1 MSARLNMKELPLISW
16 KGRSFNQITS
26 SIKKNGIV
34 NKTNLNGKRNFFHA
48 LPLKIYR
55 REIASTFDMSHCNSR
70 VSIKINEFDMPNG
83 TIINSNSSKQN
94 GLVNTLDFNIT
105 SNTTERPGL
114 CKDNCILSQADN
126 AKRRL
131 RSSGMIKRKYNES
144 KNNDTYYT
152 STTQYLVSRNR
163 TFQQNQYNYI
173 RVGNSSATPGDSL
186 SVANLYSP
194 QGITHCKKYTFSAVV
209 TFQYQWVDA
218 LDYTV
223 TIPIGSYSV
232 DDINGIFQQTMNS
245 NGHYLIYNFTR
256 TKVFLLNIAYN
267 NLSNVIELQSKAAN
281 TTIFSPVDY
290 TVPIYDPA
298 GQSNNGYI
306 QLPANLQ
313 WNLNSVTKVP
323 GFKISS
329 NSFTNAIGFTA
340 GNYPTT
346 RIVDVNT
353 SNYSQ
358 NQTNSSSFTPGLK
371 PVYTRVQYKP
381 NNPQFAQQGAV
392 TSSSLTARVRYNSI
406 TDSTVAYRNAFGKA
420 VGNALAYG
428 VPEGGYTIKDKIG
441 YPLTKTPIFS
451 KYNNIVRACVPRKN
465 YSA

>member
-16 KGRSFNQITS
+16 KGKSFNQITS

-34 NKTNLNGKRNFFHA
+34 GKTNLNSNRNYFHA

-55 REIASTFDMSHCNSR
+55 REIASNFDMSNCNSR

-83 TIINSNSSKQN
+83 TIINSKSSKQN
-94 GLVNTLDFNIT
+94 GLVNTIDFNIT
-105 SNTTERPGL
+105 SNTSERPGL
-114 CKDNCILSQADN
+114 CKDSCILSQADN

-152 STTQYLVSRNR
+152 STNQYLVSRNK

-194 QGITHCKKYTFSAVV
+194 QGITHCKKYTFDAVV
-209 TFQYQWVDA
+209 TFQYQWIDA

-223 TIPIGSYSV
+223 NIPIGSYSV
-232 DDINGIFQQTMNS
+232 DDINGIFQQAMNS

-256 TKVFLLNIAYN
+256 TKVFLMNIAYN
-267 NLSNVIELQSKAAN
+267 NLSNVIELQSTAVN
-281 TTIFSPVDY
+281 NTIFSSVNY
-290 TVPIYDPA
+290 TVPTYAPD

-306 QLPANLQ
+306 PLPSSLQ
-313 WNLNSVTKVP
+313 WYNTSVTRVP
-323 GFKISS
+323 VFIILS
-329 NSFTNAIGFTA
+329 NSFTNAIGFNA
-340 GNYPTT
+340 GNYPANI
-346 RIVDVNT
+346 IVDVNT

-358 NQTNSSSFTPGLK
+358 NQTSLSSFTPGLK
-371 PVYTRVQYKP
+371 PVYTRVHYKP

-392 TSSSLTARVRYNSI
+392 TSSSLTARVKYNSI
-406 TDSTVAYRNAFGKA
+406 TDSTVAYRNALGKA

-451 KYNNIVRACVPRKN
+451 RYNDTVKACFPRKT
-465 YSA
+465 YST

>member
-16 KGRSFNQITS
+16 KGKSFNQITS
-26 SIKKNGIV
+26 SIKKNGIID
-34 NKTNLNGKRNFFHA
+34 KTNLNGKRNYFHA

-55 REIASTFDMSHCNSR
+55 REIASNFDMSHCNSR

-83 TIINSNSSKQN
+83 TIINSNSSQQN
-94 GLVNTLDFNIT
+94 GLVNTVDFNIT
-105 SNTTERPGL
+105 SNTSERPGL

-152 STTQYLVSRNR
+152 STTQYLVSRNK

-194 QGITHCKKYTFSAVV
+194 QGITHCKKYTFDAVV

-223 TIPIGSYSV
+223 TIPSGSYSV
-232 DDINGIFQQTMNS
+232 DDINGIFQQAMNS

-256 TKVFLLNIAYN
+256 TKVFLMNIAYN
-267 NLSNVIELQSKAAN
+267 NLSNVIEIQSKALN
-281 TTIFSPVDY
+281 TTIYSPVNY
-290 TVPIYDPA
+290 TVPIYDPD

-306 QLPANLQ
+306 PLPTNLQ
-313 WNLNSVTKVP
+313 WYNTSVTRVP
-323 GFKISS
+323 VFIISS
-329 NSFTNAIGFTA
+329 NSFTNAVGFNA
-340 GNYPTT
+340 GNYPAN

-353 SNYSQ
+353 TNYTE
-358 NQTNSSSFTPGLK
+358 NQTSSSSFTPGLK
-371 PVYTRVQYKP
+371 PVYTRVHYKP

-392 TSSSLTARVRYNSI
+392 TSSSLTARVKYNSI
-406 TDSTVAYRNAFGKA
+406 TDSTVAYRNALGKA

-428 VPEGGYTIKDKIG
+428 VPQGGYTIKDKIG

-451 KYNNIVRACVPRKN
+451 RYNDTVKACFPRKT

>member
-1 MSARLNMKELPLISW
+1 MSARLNMRELPIISW
-16 KGRSFNQITS
+16 KGKTFNQITS

-34 NKTNLNGKRNFFHA
+34 DKTFVTAKRNFFHP
-48 LPLKIYR
+48 LPLKLYR
-55 REIASTFDMSHCNSR
+55 REVASVFDMSHCNSR
-70 VSIKINEFDMPNG
+70 VSIRINEFDMPNG
-83 TIINSNSSKQN
+83 TIINSQSSKQN
-94 GLVNTLDFNIT
+94 GLVNTIDINLTN
-105 SNTTERPGL
+105 NKTERPGL

-131 RSSGMIKRKYNES
+131 RSSGMIKRKFNES

-152 STTQYLVSRNR
+152 STNQYLVSRNK

-173 RVGNSSATPGDSL
+173 RMGNSSATPGDSL

-194 QGITHCKKYTFSAVV
+194 QGLTHCKKYTFSSNI

-223 TIPIGSYSV
+223 TIPTGSYSV
-232 DDINGIFQQTMNS
+232 DDINGIFKQTMLS
-245 NGHYLIYNFTR
+245 NGHYLIYNLTR
-256 TKVFLLNIAYN
+256 TNVFLLNIAYN
-267 NLSNVIELQSKAAN
+267 NLLSVIEFQSIAAD
-281 TTIFSPVDY
+281 TTIFSPVNY
-290 TVPIYDPA
+290 KVPIYDPA

-306 QLPANLQ
+306 PLPSSLQ
-313 WNLNSVTKVP
+313 WNINTITKVP
-323 GFKISS
+323 GFKILS
-329 NSFTNAIGFTA
+329 NTFTNAVGFNA
-340 GNYPTT
+340 GNYPAN
-346 RIVDVNT
+346 RIVNVNT

-358 NQTNSSSFTPGLK
+358 NQTSSSSFTPGLR
-371 PVYTRVQYKP
+371 PVYTRVHYKP

-392 TSSSLTARVRYNSI
+392 TSSSLTARVKYNSI
-406 TDSTVAYRNAFGKA
+406 TDSTVAYRNALGKA

-451 KYNNIVRACVPRKN
+451 KYNNNVRACIPRKT